1 MGTFF
6 GPLHLLLLAES
17 FADHFVDRRLHTA
30 RRDRL
35 AVVIALPIIRN
46 HMPVMH
52 DIRAQLRQGLD
63 QSREPGIRLFEGR
76 DRGLEIVDLAKRFID
91 LTMPQRPF
99 QAFDLVPY
107 LLTQYRLTLY
117 ETFAKWTQYRQ
128 RSEERRVGKS

>member
-1 MGTFF
+1 MSALLAFLSV
-6 GPLHLLLLAES
+6 PPSHLHGALLFLAES
-17 FADHFVDRRLHTA
+17 FADHFVDRRLHKA

-52 DIRAQLRQGLD
+52 DIRVQLCQRLD

-91 LTMPQRPF
+91 LPMPRMAPKPSASSTACRAPLPAQ
-99 QAFDLVPY
+99 QVPP
-107 LLTQYRLTLY
+107 
-117 ETFAKWTQYRQ
+117 
-128 RSEERRVGKS
+128 VP